1 MASPKNLDGTVRVSV
16 PLTERKYL
24 APFVLLTSLFF
35 LWAFGV
41 NLNDIL
47 VPHFKAAFGLS
58 DFRSSFIQFAFFG
71 GYTLAAFPAGWL
83 MEQIGYKRG
92 ILIGLAVCATGS
104 LLFLP
109 ASAVGLYWFFLI
121 ALFTLGSGQS
131 FLEVACNPYVTILG
145 PPATSELRLNL
156 AQSFN
161 GVGAF
166 ISPIIG
172 SLFILTAVE
181 YTPAQLSVLRP
192 VQIAAYRSAE
202 ARTVRMPYLVMAGI
216 FLAVAVLIYFARL
229 PDVVEGHGHHGA
241 GSEAPSASGIFSH
254 KHLVKGVIAQ
264 FLYVGAQ
271 VGVTSYVIRFAQ
283 HTVPS
288 MPAKIAAYYLTGH
301 LIGFTIGR
309 FAGSAMMA
317 RISPPKLLSVYAA
330 ASLGLASYAVLGRG
344 ILTMWALVLI
354 GFFHSIM
361 FPTIFALSIKKLG
374 PHTKRGSSLLVIAI
388 SGGAILPMIMGRIS
402 DLSNM
407 QIAFVV
413 PLFCYAYI
421 LYFAVSGYKPS
432 PALSFGSSQ
441 ALETPAK

>member
-1 MASPKNLDGTVRVSV
+1 MTFGGSPSRNTNTSV
-16 PLTERKYL
+16 PLTERRYL
-24 APFVLLTSLFF
+24 APFVLITSLFF

-47 VPHFKAAFGLS
+47 IPHFKAAFGLS
-58 DFRSSFIQFAFFG
+58 DFRSSFIQIAFFG
-71 GYTLAAFPAGWL
+71 GYTLAAFPAGRL
-83 MEQIGYKRG
+83 MEKIGYKRG
-92 ILIGLAVCATGS
+92 IITGLFVSAAGAV
-104 LLFLP
+104 LFLP
-109 ASAVGLYWFFLI
+109 ASTIGLYGFFLF
-121 ALFTLGSGQS
+121 ALFTLGCGQS
-131 FLEVACNPYVTILG
+131 FLEVASNPYVTVLG

-172 SLFILTAVE
+172 SLFILTGVE
-181 YTPAQLSVLRP
+181 YTPAQLSSLSP
-192 VQIAAYRSAE
+192 AQIMAYRSFE
-202 ARTVRMPYLVMAGI
+202 ASTVRLPYLVMAGI
-216 FLAVAVLIYFARL
+216 FLLMTCLIYFAHL
-229 PDVVEGHGHHGA
+229 PDAGEGNGLRLSA
-241 GSEAPSASGIFSH
+241 TERPSAGGIFSH
-254 KHLVKGVIAQ
+254 KHLMKGVVAQ

-301 LIGFTIGR
+301 LVGFAIGR

-317 RISPPKLLSVYAA
+317 RISPPKLLSAFAA
-330 ASLGLASYAVLGRG
+330 AALVLCAYAVLGRG

-361 FPTIFALSIKKLG
+361 FPTIFALSIKNLG
-374 PHTKRGSSLLVIAI
+374 SHTKRGSSFLVMSI
-388 SGGAILPMIMGRIS
+388 SGAVAVPAIMGKLS

-407 QIAFVV
+407 QAAFAV
-413 PLFCYAYI
+413 LLICYVYV
-421 LYFAVSGYKPS
+421 LYFGLAGYKPS
-432 PALSFGSSQ
+432 PAMDLGAAAESH
-441 ALETPAK
+441 